1 MLLIEVLMRTRKRI
15 VARFA
20 HAATVCLLTAVY
32 GCAMSAGGGRP
43 INDSHFGD
51 VTLGGDEID
60 AQHARNA
67 WEFLRARVHRYT
79 YIEDRSGRAVA
90 IRGHRGRSSILL
102 DGDSP
107 IVVVDGARLI
117 AFDVLQGMPTS
128 AIDRIQILSG
138 LRGTSWEG
146 TGATA
151 GVIYIFTRSGSN

>member
-1 MLLIEVLMRTRKRI
+1 MRARKRI
-15 VARFA
+15 SARFA
-20 HAATVCLLTAVY
+20 RAASVCLLTAVG
-32 GCAMSAGGGRP
+32 GCAISAGGGRP

-51 VTLGGDEID
+51 VVLSGEEID

-67 WEFLRARVHRYT
+67 WDFLRARVHRYS

-102 DGDSP
+102 DSDSP
-107 IVVVDGARLI
+107 IVVVDGARLV